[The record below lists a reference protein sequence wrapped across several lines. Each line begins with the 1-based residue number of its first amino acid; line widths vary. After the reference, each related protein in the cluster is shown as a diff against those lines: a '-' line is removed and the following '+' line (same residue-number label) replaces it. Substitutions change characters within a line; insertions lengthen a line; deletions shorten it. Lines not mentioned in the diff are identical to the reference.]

1 MNDVILIFLKT
12 RYINIRITFN
22 YYNNFNI
29 FIETIL
35 LIIIDH
41 INSGFIEFVFVLIN
55 PDTKG
60 IYNFF

>member
-60 IYNFF
+60 IFNFF